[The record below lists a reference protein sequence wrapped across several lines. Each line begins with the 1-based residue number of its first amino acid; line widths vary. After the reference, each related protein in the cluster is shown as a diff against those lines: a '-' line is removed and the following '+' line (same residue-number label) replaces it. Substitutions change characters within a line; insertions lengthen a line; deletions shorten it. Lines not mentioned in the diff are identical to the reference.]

1 MKYRITAVCLILEG
15 DDIHNG
21 KWIDKKDLAK
31 FNLNRPTEKLFKR
44 LGYRGELNFYKNLI

>member
-44 LGYRGELNFYKNLI
+44 LGYI